1 MAIWRTDVQEFGVF
15 VSRDW
20 HFFFVYACKRN
31 TRFGDLVSF
40 LRELQGVL
48 FRLCL
53 SVNEDCA
60 LCVSLHL
67 GSLSLQS
74 GRVAFL
80 RKVKEFPNAIA
91 SIV

>member
-1 MAIWRTDVQEFGVF
+1 MAIWRTEVQEFGVF
-15 VSRDW
+15 FSRDRR
-20 HFFFVYACKRN
+20 FFFFTPAREVQ
-31 TRFGDLVSF
+31 DLAIWCPF

-48 FRLCL
+48 LHLCL